1 MNHVAH
7 TASRDTY
14 YRSSRAWGLSVIGDL
29 GNTSRVVY
37 GAWDESERAFMTA
50 SSTTTVDFTRG
61 VPAMESFPLEQ
72 VADCA
77 AAIIRG
83 PYGGTVMQ
91 YGKGAGFGPLREWL
105 AAQHGVTADEVLLAN
120 GSLQIVEFIAL
131 GLLQRGD
138 CVYVESPTYD
148 RTLTL
153 LRRHGMRP
161 VGIPMEADG
170 PDLEALEAALKRE
183 APKLFYIIA
192 DFQNPSGATLSLAKR
207 LRIAELA
214 AQYDFLLLE
223 DAPYRPLRYRGEQL
237 PALAEIAPG
246 QTLQMS
252 SFTKQISPGV
262 RVGYMIGDAAL
273 ITKVAQVAND
283 TYITPNL
290 IGEATVFEFC
300 QRGWLEPQLERLRA
314 LYGPRLVA
322 IGDALREYLPDAN
335 WIEPD
340 GGFFL
345 SINLPAGVTSEA
357 LQQRAAAVG
366 LSLSDGRGFFPTPA
380 DGERFLRLPFCALT
394 PEQIH
399 EGICRLAGAVHDV
412 MGQAHA

>member
-1 MNHVAH
+1 MA
-7 TASRDTY
+7 ASGVET
-14 YRSSRAWGLSVIGDL
+14 GTI
-29 GNTSRVVY
+29 
-37 GAWDESERAFMTA
+37 
-50 SSTTTVDFTRG
+50 DFTRG
-61 VPAMESFPLEQ
+61 VPAIESFPLEQ
-72 VADCA
+72 VAECA

-83 PYGGTVMQ
+83 PHGATVMQ

-105 AAQHGVTADEVLLAN
+105 GARHGVSADEVLLAN

-131 GLLQRGD
+131 GLLQPGD
-138 CVYVESPTYD
+138 VVFVESPTYD

-153 LRRHGMRP
+153 LRRHGVRP

-170 PDLEALEAALKRE
+170 PDLAALEAALERGV
-183 APKLFYIIA
+183 PKLFYLIA
-192 DFQNPSGATLSLAKR
+192 DFQNPSGATLSRAKR
-207 LRIAELA
+207 ERIAALA
-214 AQYDFLLLE
+214 ERHGFWLLE

-237 PALAEIAPG
+237 PSLADQAPAR
-246 QTLQMS
+246 TLQMS

-262 RVGYMIGDAAL
+262 RVGYLVGDRATV
-273 ITKVAQVAND
+273 TKLAQVAND

-300 QRGWLEPQLERLRA
+300 QRGWLDPQLERLRA

-322 IGDALREYLPDAN
+322 TGDALREFLPDAS

-345 SINLPAGVTSEA
+345 SINLPEGVTSEA
-357 LQQRAAAVG
+357 LGRRAAGVG
-366 LSLSDGRGFFPTPA
+366 LSLSDGRGFFPTPS

-394 PEQIH
+394 PEQIA
-399 EGICRLAGAVHDV
+399 EGVRRLAGAVHDV
-412 MGQAHA
+412 AGRGVAGG